1 MVELYSGLSVP
12 VILKG
17 ETSKEI
23 AIAIENNLIKPFGV
37 PLEISC
43 DNAANLGGSEVRK
56 LLDFYGIK
64 LRRTVPY
71 SPQSHA
77 IVENSNKYLVILIRI
92 FSEQFKVPWTSVLT
106 LAALICNSVP

>member
-1 MVELYSGLSVP
+1 LSVP

-23 AIAIENNLIKPFGV
+23 AIAIENNLIKTFGI
-37 PLEISC
+37 PLEISW
-43 DNAANLGGSEVRK
+43 DNSANLGGNEVRK

-77 IVENSNKYLVILIRI
+77 IGENSNKYLVILVRI

-106 LAALICNSVP
+106 LAALHNLQ